1 MLNSAMN
8 YPYPVLRK
16 EKVDYKDST
25 FEAKLSKKNLKDGYQ
40 IKVEYS
46 VSNAEIQQLIDEKKA
61 AYALQIQCVSTWFR
75 SMEISESSIQE
86 IKLESNTIHE
96 RVDMCPCIIALEKID
111 DFQNADFTEDY
122 EGISFAI
129 NSGEVIAIGE
139 RQKFDAI
146 YKDDIIKKGDP
157 IVHFIN
163 DDQTPVMYCEYEFD
177 TIRIHLPKQQNEK
190 YNRMGM
196 YESWKVPVLNAIY
209 VVPAIAMGIE
219 EIAKDTFSGRE
230 GTLERW
236 SWYKTLKVMIQTKAK
251 DVDSEYRKMLNDP
264 IKTAQMLLNDN
275 STQALD
281 VIDKAVKQ

>member
-1 MLNSAMN
+1 M
-8 YPYPVLRK
+8 
-16 EKVDYKDST
+16 
-25 FEAKLSKKNLKDGYQ
+25 
-40 IKVEYS
+40 
-46 VSNAEIQQLIDEKKA
+46 
-61 AYALQIQCVSTWFR
+61 
-75 SMEISESSIQE
+75 
-86 IKLESNTIHE
+86 
-96 RVDMCPCIIALEKID
+96 
-111 DFQNADFTEDY
+111 
-122 EGISFAI
+122 
-129 NSGEVIAIGE
+129 
-139 RQKFDAI
+139 
-146 YKDDIIKKGDP
+146 
-157 IVHFIN
+157 HFIN